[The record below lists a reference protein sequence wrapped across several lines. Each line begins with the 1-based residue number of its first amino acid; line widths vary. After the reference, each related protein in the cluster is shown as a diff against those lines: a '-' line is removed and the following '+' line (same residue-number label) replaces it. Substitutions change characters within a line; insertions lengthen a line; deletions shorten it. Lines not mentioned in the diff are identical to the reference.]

1 MTLRTQTLNLIHFY
15 VIKKCH
21 FLNLN
26 RYTKKNILTLYTKIN
41 IMTLYAKINIMTLDA
56 KINILTY
63 VDFNTISAVSWF
75 IKILRSLNS
84 FCLFGREK
92 FSVLIFFQ
100 LIEHV
105 ENKKLKVV
113 VANIK
118 PNTTTRNIS
127 NFQTKNNKYKQ
138 PDETCYLESHDSIF
152 NI

>member
-1 MTLRTQTLNLIHFY
+1 MTLY
-15 VIKKCH
+15 A
-21 FLNLN
+21 
-26 RYTKKNILTLYTKIN
+26 KKNILTLYTKINIMTLYAKIN

-113 VANIK
+113 VDNIK

>member
-1 MTLRTQTLNLIHFY
+1 
-15 VIKKCH
+15 
-21 FLNLN
+21 
-26 RYTKKNILTLYTKIN
+26 
-41 IMTLYAKINIMTLDA
+41 MTLDV

-75 IKILRSLNS
+75 IKILRSLIS
-84 FCLFGREK
+84 FCLIGREK

-113 VANIK
+113 VDNIK
-118 PNTTTRNIS
+118 PHTTTRNIS